1 MEPISVINVID
12 PRPSRPARLDRR
24 AIDRVAIVTRVT
36 RHTNGDRCSGLQE
49 RDVRKTVSSHNF
61 AIGVVTF

>member
-12 PRPSRPARLDRR
+12 PRPSPPARLDRR
-24 AIDRVAIVTRVT
+24 AIDRLAIVTRVT
-36 RHTNGDRCSGLQE
+36 RHANGDRCSGLQG
-49 RDVRKTVSSHNF
+49 RDVRKIVSSRNF